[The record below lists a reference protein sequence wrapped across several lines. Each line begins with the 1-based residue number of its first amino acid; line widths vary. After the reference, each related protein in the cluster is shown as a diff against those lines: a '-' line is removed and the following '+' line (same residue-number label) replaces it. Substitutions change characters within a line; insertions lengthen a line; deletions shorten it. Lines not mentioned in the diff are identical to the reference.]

1 MGCYRLLPICYVL
14 LICGLSSGQMGL
26 ERTPFALQATRNRL
40 DLQKLLAHQLTAED
54 LLRLGMNGTVI
65 NSRKYEGVKEPCKS
79 HVTLYENSYKYGQM
93 WAMYMYDS
101 YTKIPES
108 VLMGSSSHY
117 GNFEECIDV
126 RDVEAQN
133 GSTFHGKYC
142 IAIVNLRP
150 KITSKATV
158 SAAGLGPL
166 KLGACVPSS
175 CDGEDTALIVQED
188 FMERLQTVSPM
199 FGFVE
204 ATASVPDVQ
213 CQTKQDFELD
223 TADWL
228 VTSLLIVIGVL
239 VILSTAYDFY
249 TLHSESRINLLLAF
263 SVYTN
268 GSKLFAMS
276 TSRSGSTIHC
286 LHGIRFFS
294 MAWVILGH
302 RYGAAINAPS
312 INLLSYMEIVSDWK
326 YLGVTNA
333 TLSVDTF
340 LVLSG
345 LLVGYMFFQKVPK
358 TNSFNLP
365 MYYIHRFIRLT
376 PALAI
381 VLLLQISLLRY
392 AGSGPLWSVFQNLL
406 KTNCEDNNWWIN
418 LLYVQ
423 NYVEQAVDKPCVNQA
438 WYLAMDMQLFWVS
451 PLVLVPLWKWPKIGL
466 GLSGALTIA
475 GIISNF
481 VVSYVNELSATTLKP
496 HAKDG
501 ADYGK
506 LLYNPSHAR
515 FIPYLLGILLGYL
528 LVELNSRK
536 ITIKFR
542 KVVALLLW
550 LVTGGLLL
558 LTLCIVHVFLQP
570 DYEFD
575 NVSAAFYNALG
586 RPGWGLGVAMV
597 IFLCHTGHGGV
608 IDSFLSWAWFQ
619 PLSRLT
625 YSMYLTHLS
634 VIMVHSSSVQTV
646 MYLSDDNIMRQ
657 YFGDLIISILLG
669 IVLSLTFESPFMVL
683 EQELL
688 SGRRK
693 KITASTEPLAVVRT
707 SESKD
712 EQAHVDVPE
721 ETLPK
726 EKPDV

>member
-1 MGCYRLLPICYVL
+1 MGCCRLLSICYVL

-26 ERTPFALQATRNRL
+26 ERSPLALQAARNKL
-40 DLQKLLAHQLTAED
+40 DLQKLLAHQLTTED
-54 LLRLGMNGTVI
+54 LLRLGINETVI
-65 NSRKYEGVKEPCKS
+65 SSRKYEGVKEPCKS
-79 HVTLYENSYKYGQM
+79 HVTLYENSYKYGHM
-93 WAMYMYDS
+93 WAMYMYDAS
-101 YTKIPES
+101 VKIPES
-108 VLMGSSSHY
+108 VLMGSFSHY

-126 RDVEAQN
+126 RDVAAPD
-133 GSTFHGKYC
+133 GSTFHGQHC
-142 IAIVNLRP
+142 IAVVIITPN
-150 KITSKATV
+150 ITSKTTV
-158 SAAGLGPL
+158 AAAGMPPL
-166 KLGACVPSS
+166 MLGACVPST
-175 CDGEDTALIVQED
+175 CDGEDTALIVKED
-188 FMERLQTVSPM
+188 FSERLITVSPL
-199 FGFVE
+199 FNYVDVTV
-204 ATASVPDVQ
+204 AVPDYQ
-213 CQTKQDFELD
+213 CQTKQELELD
-223 TADWL
+223 TTDWL
-228 VTSLLIVIGVL
+228 VTTLLIVVGVL
-239 VILSTAYDFY
+239 VILSTAYDLF

-276 TSRSGSTIHC
+276 TSRSGNTIHC

-302 RYGAAINAPS
+302 RYGTALYMPS
-312 INLLSYMEIVSDWK
+312 INTASYTENMYDWK
-326 YLGVTNA
+326 YLGITNGN
-333 TLSVDTF
+333 LSVDTF

-358 TNSFNLP
+358 TNSFNVP

-381 VLLLQISLLRY
+381 VVLLQISLVRY
-392 AGSGPLWSVFQNLL
+392 AGSGPGWSTFQNLI
-406 KTNCEDNNWWIN
+406 KTNCEDNNWWLN

-423 NYVEQAVDKPCVNQA
+423 NYVEQAVEKPCLNQA
-438 WYLAMDMQLFWVS
+438 WYLAVDMQLFWVS
-451 PLVLVPLWKWPKIGL
+451 PLVLIPLWKWPKIGL
-466 GLSGALTIA
+466 CLSGALTIA

-481 VVSYVNELSATTLKP
+481 VVSYVNEFSATTLKP

-515 FIPYLLGILLGYL
+515 FVPYLLGLLLGYL
-528 LVELNSRK
+528 LVELNTRK

-542 KVVALLLW
+542 KVIALLLW

-586 RPGWGLGVAMV
+586 RPGWGLGVVMV
-597 IFLCHTGHGGV
+597 IFLCHTGHGGI

-625 YSMYLTHLS
+625 YSMYLVHLT
-634 VIMVHSSSVQTV
+634 VVMVQMSSVQTLT
-646 MYLSDDNIMRQ
+646 YLSDDNIMRI
-657 YFGDLIISILLG
+657 YFGDLIISILLA

-683 EQELL
+683 EKELL
-688 SGRRK
+688 SGRK
-693 KITASTEPLAVVRT
+693 KKVTASTEPLAVMST
-707 SESKD
+707 FESKD
-712 EQAHVDVPE
+712 EQAQEDVPE
-721 ETLPK
+721 QQLPT
-726 EKPDV
+726 ERPDV